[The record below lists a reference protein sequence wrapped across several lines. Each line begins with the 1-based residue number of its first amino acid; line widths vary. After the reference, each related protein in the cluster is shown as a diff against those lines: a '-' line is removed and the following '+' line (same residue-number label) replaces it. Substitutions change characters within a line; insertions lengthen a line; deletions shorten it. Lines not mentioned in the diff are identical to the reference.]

1 MTPTEPS
8 PQELRWLDA
17 LTGPGTS
24 APVDVEED
32 PAVRQALQLRDYF
45 ARTDQALQECPPD
58 AHSEERMVRRLRDR
72 GALPMAPT
80 RLTLG
85 QRLTAALDWLMPAGA
100 AMGPRYALVAGL
112 ALAVTLLPLVLHAPA
127 PEDDLSTPKG
137 LQPGTCPGTRLMIV
151 PDPGAQAAAITKV
164 LAETGIQSTLKPMPG
179 GDIELVAHIE
189 PGQRRAAQARLMPWG
204 LVITPNVRLL
214 VASPRNCGQPTKERH
229 P

>member
-24 APVDVEED
+24 TPVDVEED

-45 ARTDQALQECPPD
+45 ARTDQALQACPPD
-58 AHSEERMVRRLRDR
+58 AHSEERMIRRLRDR
-72 GALPMAPT
+72 GALPMAPSRQTGPT

-100 AMGPRYALVAGL
+100 AMGQRYALVAGL

-127 PEDDLSTPKG
+127 PEDDLTTPKG
-137 LQPGTCPGTRLMIV
+137 LQPGTGPGTRLMIV
-151 PDPGAQAAAITKV
+151 PDPKAQAAAITKV

-179 GDIELVAHIE
+179 GDIELVAHIA

-204 LVITPNVRLL
+204 LVIAPDGQLTVRLTP
-214 VASPRNCGQPTKERH
+214 AP
-229 P
+229 